1 MTDRDI
7 QRDRLIELLMNGIVN
22 NLGTVFQEN
31 VEPIADYLIANGVI
45 VPPCKVGDTVY
56 MPWEYGGTRGVAFFD
71 VTFIIFDSQKPY
83 IKTDFDTDDNG
94 FLELCNDGVFYFDDF
109 GKTVFLTK
117 EEAEEKLKELNNND
131 R

>member
-1 MTDRDI
+1 MTDKEKI
-7 QRDRLIELLMNGIVN
+7 TEILKNYTKKN
-22 NLGTVFQEN
+22 NISASSVILE
-31 VEPIADYLIANGVI
+31 EYAEELIANGVI
-45 VPPCKVGDTVY
+45 VPPCKVGDKVY
-56 MPWEYGGTRGVAFFD
+56 IPWEYGGTRGIAFFD

-94 FLELCNDGVFYFDDF
+94 FWELYNGGVFYFDDF

-117 EEAEEKLKELNNND
+117 EEAEEKLRGLNKND